1 VEPSVEPTPF
11 GRPLLIMS
19 SRGDADPRSLWRA
32 RIESALQA
40 RGIGFEFEAIEE
52 PQAATAAARAALGR
66 GVRFLVAVGGDA
78 LVHHLANGLFSGG
91 RAVDADAVFG
101 IIPLA
106 GEGDPTLDFARTF
119 GLPEDPA
126 RAIAHLE
133 GEGLY
138 PIDAGVVRFVGG
150 DGSEATRHFFNVA
163 QAGLG
168 GSIVSLSSR
177 LPKALGRSRRFFGFW
192 ASLATSR
199 PARVVLSGDRR
210 SWEGSV
216 RNIVVANGQYNA
228 DGVKISPRSWP
239 GDGYLEVLVMT
250 GPRSDAFTILPRAY
264 RGEHLPHRNIVEYR
278 CRRLS
283 IESDRPLQI
292 EADGNVLGTTPATFE
307 VIPRS
312 LRLKV

>member
-1 VEPSVEPTPF
+1 
-11 GRPLLIMS
+11 MS
-19 SRGDADPRSLWRA
+19 SRGDADPRSRWRA
-32 RIESALQA
+32 RIESALEA
-40 RGIGFEFEAIEE
+40 RGTAFEFETVEE
-52 PQAATAAARAALGR
+52 PRAATAVARAALER
-66 GVRFLVAVGGDA
+66 GVRFVVAVGGDG
-78 LVHHLANGLFSGG
+78 LVHHMANGLFSEG
-91 RAVDADAVFG
+91 RAVDAEAVLG
-101 IIPLA
+101 VVPLA
-106 GEGDPTLDFARTF
+106 GDDDPTLDFARTF

-126 RAIAHLE
+126 RAVAHLD

-138 PIDAGVVRFVGG
+138 AIDAGVVTFLGR
-150 DGSEATRHFFNVA
+150 DGSEATRHFVNVA

-168 GSIVSLSSR
+168 GDILAMSSR
-177 LPKALGRSRRFFGFW
+177 LPKALGRSRRFLGFW
-192 ASLATSR
+192 ASLAKSR

-216 RNIVVANGQYNA
+216 HNIVVANGQYNA

-292 EADGNVLGTTPATFE
+292 EADGQVLGTTPATFE
-307 VIPRS
+307 VIPQS